1 MSILSASAH
10 CHLVIA
16 FSCLFPFSAQSAAP
30 KEKPIDLSIIK
41 QSDALHPYMSFPQR
55 QAYVRAAELVEQ
67 GQSDIR
73 SGQNLQLQK
82 PSALDPNRDLK
93 QIHERGERLEI
104 EGQAKINEG
113 QRQLV
118 AILTLVQTQR
128 TAEMAI
134 AAKKYNFDLI
144 EFDYQTALEQ
154 AALQTLETCR
164 AADYQ
169 NIFFDCMQLVQ
180 SEQTTKAPPTIHNA
194 LYDTLI
200 QADGTQF
207 NLKVPHG
214 LTLEQDANTGKTSF
228 HYDNVEA
235 FDGEKN
241 ALLAIELIAPGEGI
255 DAVLA
260 LRAFDIDS
268 QQLISSVLFAITD
281 ASNVL
286 NTKAAEPKSI
296 TIPTIPDRVSFSD
309 PDQIIDKLAGL
320 KSPYQF
326 EILSANPTNAHS
338 ILVSSLLKDTLFK
351 HSSIILVESDFIQ
364 RTYLSADERSNGF
377 LNAATGALSLSP
389 NGSSYTLT
397 AEAYGSDRTLE
408 VGTITLHL
416 SK

>member
-16 FSCLFPFSAQSAAP
+16 SICLFPFSAQSAAP

-144 EFDYQTALEQ
+144 EFDYKTALEQ

-207 NLKVPHG
+207 NLKVPHS
-214 LTLEQDANTGKTSF
+214 LELKQDANTGKTSF
-228 HYDNVEA
+228 HYDNAEA
-235 FDGEKN
+235 FEGEKN

-377 LNAATGALSLSP
+377 LNAATGALTLSL

>member
-1 MSILSASAH
+1 
-10 CHLVIA
+10 
-16 FSCLFPFSAQSAAP
+16 
-30 KEKPIDLSIIK
+30 
-41 QSDALHPYMSFPQR
+41 
-55 QAYVRAAELVEQ
+55 
-67 GQSDIR
+67 
-73 SGQNLQLQK
+73 
-82 PSALDPNRDLK
+82 
-93 QIHERGERLEI
+93 
-104 EGQAKINEG
+104 
-113 QRQLV
+113 
-118 AILTLVQTQR
+118 
-128 TAEMAI
+128 
-134 AAKKYNFDLI
+134 
-144 EFDYQTALEQ
+144 
-154 AALQTLETCR
+154 
-164 AADYQ
+164 
-169 NIFFDCMQLVQ
+169 MQLVQ

-207 NLKVPHG
+207 NLKVPHS
-214 LTLEQDANTGKTSF
+214 LKLKQDANTGKTSF
-228 HYDNVEA
+228 HYDNAEA
-235 FDGEKN
+235 FEGEKN

-260 LRAFDIDS
+260 LRAFDMNS

-286 NTKAAEPKSI
+286 HTKAAEPKFI

-377 LNAATGALSLSP
+377 LNAATGALTLSL

>member
-1 MSILSASAH
+1 MSILSASTH
-10 CHLVIA
+10 CRLVIA
-16 FSCLFPFSAQSAAP
+16 FICLFPFSAQSAAP
-30 KEKPIDLSIIK
+30 KEEPIDLSIIE

-55 QAYVRAAELVEQ
+55 QAYAQATELVEQ

-154 AALQTLETCR
+154 AALQALETCR
-164 AADYQ
+164 VADYQ

-207 NLKVPHG
+207 NLKVPHS
-214 LTLEQDANTGKTSF
+214 LELKQDANTGKTSF
-228 HYDNVEA
+228 HYDNAEA
-235 FDGEKN
+235 FEGEKN
-241 ALLAIELIAPGEGI
+241 ALLAIELIAPGEGT

-260 LRAFDIDS
+260 LRAFDMNS

-286 NTKAAEPKSI
+286 HTKAAEPKFI

-377 LNAATGALSLSP
+377 LNAATGALTLSL

-408 VGTITLHL
+408 VGTITLYL

>member
-16 FSCLFPFSAQSAAP
+16 SICLFPFSAQSAAP

-207 NLKVPHG
+207 NLKVSHG
-214 LTLEQDANTGKTSF
+214 LKLEQDANTGKTSF

-326 EILSANPTNAHS
+326 EILSAHPTNAHS

-364 RTYLSADERSNGF
+364 RTYLSADEPSNGF